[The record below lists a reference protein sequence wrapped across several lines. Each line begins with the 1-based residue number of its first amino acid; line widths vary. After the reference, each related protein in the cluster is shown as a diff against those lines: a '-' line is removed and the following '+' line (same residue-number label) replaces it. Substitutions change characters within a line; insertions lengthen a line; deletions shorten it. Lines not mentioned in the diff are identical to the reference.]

1 MASRERERSG
11 AQTAADLARL
21 AKSIV
26 RIIKAAAAAGPYGAA
41 AEAVKEALPFLV
53 KLVAGILA
61 AIVLLIFVVFTAIPN
76 MFFGYDSSHA
86 TPVIDMT
93 TQAKIIGGV
102 YMSLENFE
110 SLQLDS
116 IVTGIVGQYEEEGT
130 AIDRIEVDNRF
141 TMVDLNWLVAISSVY
156 YQQDLSIMTPEDLM
170 ELCVSFF
177 TYTPL
182 LSPGDENILK
192 ITINPLDPTALMGRL
207 GFDED
212 EKTWAGAI
220 EETIRE
226 SNALTE
232 YGTYFVPTL
241 PDFSGDPSGPTDM
254 EHGDSFS
261 NDIDISGFTSPHTK
275 NNLDLAAYAVQAW
288 ENNWGYVWG
297 TYGNVLT
304 ESLLEYKI
312 EQYPDG
318 VGNHETFIRDHWL
331 GRRTTDCVGLI
342 KGYGWLDADTLKIK
356 YGTNGMPDYGANS
369 MHTAAVNAGTA
380 GVDYGSMSTMPEI
393 PGLALW
399 KDGHIGVYIGGG
411 YAIEASSTKTGVV
424 KTKVEGRGW
433 SGWCKIPYID
443 YLEEA
448 P

>member
-1 MASRERERSG
+1 MANSEHERSG
-11 AQTAADLARL
+11 TQKAVDLARL
-21 AKSIV
+21 AKSIA

-53 KLVAGILA
+53 KLAVGLLA
-61 AIVLLIFVVFTAIPN
+61 VIVLLIFVVFTAIPN

-86 TPVIDMT
+86 TPVIGMT
-93 TQAKIIGGV
+93 AQAKNIGGV
-102 YMSLENFE
+102 YMSMENFE

-116 IVTGIVGQYEEEGT
+116 IITGIVGQYEEQGIT
-130 AIDRIEVDNRF
+130 IDKIEVDTRF
-141 TMVDLNWLVAISSVY
+141 TTADLNWLVAISSVY
-156 YQQDLSIMTPEDLM
+156 YQQDLNIMNPEDLM

-182 LSPGDENILK
+182 LSSEDENILK
-192 ITINPLDPTALMGRL
+192 ITIDPLDQTALMERL
-207 GFDED
+207 GFDEE

-226 SNALTE
+226 SDALTK
-232 YGTYFVPTL
+232 YGAYYAPAL
-241 PDFSGDPSGPTDM
+241 PDFSGDSSGPTDM
-254 EHGDSFS
+254 EHGDNFS
-261 NDIDISGFTSPHTK
+261 NDINISGFTSPHTK
-275 NNLDLAAYAVQAW
+275 NNLDLAAYAIQAW

-304 ESLLEYKI
+304 QSLFEYKL

-318 VGNHETFIRDHWL
+318 VGNYKEFIENNWL

-342 KGYGWLDADTLKIK
+342 KGYGWLDVDTLKIK
-356 YGTNGMPDYGANS
+356 YGTNGMPDYGANA
-369 MHTAAVNAGTA
+369 MHTAAVDAGTE
-380 GVDYGSMSTMPEI
+380 GVDYGDMSTMPEI

-424 KTKVEGRGW
+424 KTKVAGRGW
-433 SGWCKIPYID
+433 SGWCKIPYIT
-443 YLEEA
+443 YLEGT
-448 P
+448 